1 MSRKESF
8 IAACIQFNPTLNER
22 EKNIEKLTEL
32 VYEAAKNGAK
42 FIVTPEMATTGYYY
56 SDRDAIKHYVDTIPG
71 MTTSIFE
78 KICRE
83 LNIYI
88 VIGMPEVDPDTDI
101 YYNSAALIGPEG
113 YIGKYRKIHLWE
125 WEAHWA
131 VAGDLGVPVM
141 ETPLGNIAINICMD
155 SIYFESSRIAM
166 LHGADILAFPTNS
179 SAQSI
184 SFLQSR
190 AETNGLYI
198 LSANR
203 SNEEHNVQMVGA
215 SAIWSPFGEKLA
227 EAPISNLSN
236 NNPEPVIIY
245 ATIYKKFYQNKAKQR
260 IKERVP
266 TTYKEILNYIAPWDF
281 TKSKQEKTITAAIV
295 QCEPSIGNKLENF
308 NKYKKLIKNAC
319 KSNKKIQLIVLPELA
334 TTGPV
339 DGLSEDVIVSCADDL
354 HGSHINE
361 YKKLAIDCNVS
372 IIFGCIEKENDKLYN
387 TILFI
392 DNSGIIVG
400 KYRKI
405 HLTNSDKRWA
415 TAGDKIKVFDTKH
428 LGKIGVMIGY
438 DAFFPEIAGVLAVK
452 RADTIV
458 IPTLWNEEFGRE
470 IEMNK
475 KIAKNE
481 YPDGANSL
489 FATIALGSQAY
500 VIVANPIGTELN
512 LSGRSALYTLDPLY
526 GLDQTILASSN
537 KEEVLIVS
545 YTTLQNDWWFN
556 QEKLI
561 TLRRTNEYKT
571 LVI

>member
-1 MSRKESF
+1 
-8 IAACIQFNPTLNER
+8 
-22 EKNIEKLTEL
+22 
-32 VYEAAKNGAK
+32 
-42 FIVTPEMATTGYYY
+42 
-56 SDRDAIKHYVDTIPG
+56 
-71 MTTSIFE
+71 MT
-78 KICRE
+78 
-83 LNIYI
+83 
-88 VIGMPEVDPDTDI
+88 
-101 YYNSAALIGPEG
+101 
-113 YIGKYRKIHLWE
+113 
-125 WEAHWA
+125 
-131 VAGDLGVPVM
+131 
-141 ETPLGNIAINICMD
+141 
-155 SIYFESSRIAM
+155 
-166 LHGADILAFPTNS
+166 
-179 SAQSI
+179 
-184 SFLQSR
+184 
-190 AETNGLYI
+190 
-198 LSANR
+198 
-203 SNEEHNVQMVGA
+203 
-215 SAIWSPFGEKLA
+215 
-227 EAPISNLSN
+227 
-236 NNPEPVIIY
+236 
-245 ATIYKKFYQNKAKQR
+245 
-260 IKERVP
+260 
-266 TTYKEILNYIAPWDF
+266 
-281 TKSKQEKTITAAIV
+281 
-295 QCEPSIGNKLENF
+295 
-308 NKYKKLIKNAC
+308 
-319 KSNKKIQLIVLPELA
+319 
-334 TTGPV
+334 
-339 DGLSEDVIVSCADDL
+339 
-354 HGSHINE
+354 
-361 YKKLAIDCNVS
+361 
-372 IIFGCIEKENDKLYN
+372 
-387 TILFI
+387 
-392 DNSGIIVG
+392 
-400 KYRKI
+400 I